1 MWSAT
6 AQPSLPD
13 SVMPFEDVSFINT
26 SFAREKI
33 GSKKAL
39 FDAKACPLPK
49 CRKRC
54 GRQQELER
62 HIREHHL
69 PYYIYCGQQGCTW
82 TGCRR
87 YALQNHL
94 AHKHKGVQMPS
105 KPEAFIIYD
114 AKGLVKQLLNK
125 EINVEQAVSSA
136 RLLFQERAA
145 QLDKLGVMH
154 WMRGL
159 KANCIFT

>member
-1 MWSAT
+1 
-6 AQPSLPD
+6 
-13 SVMPFEDVSFINT
+13 MPFEDVSLIEI
-26 SFAREKI
+26 SFAREET
-33 GSKKAL
+33 GSKETPFAT
-39 FDAKACPLPK
+39 KACPLPE

-54 GRQQELER
+54 RRQQELER

-69 PYYIYCGQQGCTW
+69 PYFIYCGQQGCTW

-94 AHKHKGVQMPS
+94 AHKHKGVQMPT

-114 AKGLVKQLLNK
+114 AKRLVKQLLNK
-125 EINVEQAVSSA
+125 EINVEQTVSNA
-136 RLLFQERAA
+136 RLLFQERAV
-145 QLDKLGVMH
+145 QLDKLGIRR

-159 KANCIFT
+159 KVNCVFT